1 MAAGASA
8 FLHPASATVVVIAAT
23 RRRVRRLPE
32 VVERGSRASITWS
45 DAGSADDGEGQG
57 ASHGKLAARGPPAH
71 LSPALPPRVNPPSL
85 RRLLALAA
93 LASVVSC
100 SASSLPP
107 ASDAPVQRWGF
118 TAPWDPRSAASVR
131 AHASALDAVVV
142 GWIPLDTLSGAPFE
156 LYADAESPSAPPAV
170 RRMAIVT
177 SFVGTAFHPETIRR
191 LALDS
196 LALRRSAS
204 AVGDR
209 ARRSGY
215 RGLVLDFEGMARSD
229 SDATRRVVGA
239 MSQAAHVA
247 GVGPVIVAVP
257 AADTAG
263 YPARFF
269 DRTADLLLVMLYD
282 QHWATSAPGAIAA
295 PDWVRHTLGVRVA
308 EAGANRLVAAL
319 PLYGYL
325 WRGNDV
331 ATAIGFDD
339 ARRIVADAGVALLR
353 DSASSTLHATS
364 TGADGWDLWVSD
376 ADLVATLEREAI
388 TLGVRRIAYWRLG
401 LEDPGLWRRS
411 P

>member
-93 LASVVSC
+93 LASAVSC

-107 ASDAPVQRWGF
+107 ASDAPVERWGF

-142 GWIPLDTLSGAPFE
+142 GWIPLDTLSAAPFE

-215 RGLVLDFEGMARSD
+215 RGLVLDMTGVTD
-229 SDATRRVVGA
+229 PDGRRRELVCTCVEHG
-239 MSQAAHVA
+239 SGEAAA
-247 GVGPVIVAVP
+247 
-257 AADTAG
+257 
-263 YPARFF
+263 
-269 DRTADLLLVMLYD
+269 
-282 QHWATSAPGAIAA
+282 
-295 PDWVRHTLGVRVA
+295 
-308 EAGANRLVAAL
+308 
-319 PLYGYL
+319 
-325 WRGNDV
+325 
-331 ATAIGFDD
+331 
-339 ARRIVADAGVALLR
+339 
-353 DSASSTLHATS
+353 
-364 TGADGWDLWVSD
+364 
-376 ADLVATLEREAI
+376 
-388 TLGVRRIAYWRLG
+388 
-401 LEDPGLWRRS
+401 
-411 P
+411 